1 MENNAVH
8 ERMVETHT
16 KNKKARE
23 VIPMFKRISLLC
35 MAIWISVSVMQT
47 GALAGMYSN
56 KPIHWG
62 FAKSKNHEPASAGK
76 ELDELLAKYDSFY
89 IGHTKEKHIY
99 LTFDNGYENG
109 YTEKV
114 LDVLKEKK
122 VPAAFFV
129 TGHYLKDQPDL
140 VKRMVK
146 EGHIVGNHSWH
157 HPDLTQVSDKR
168 LKEELQKVKDEYKE
182 ITGRDDMKYLR
193 PPRGIF
199 SERTLALSKQE
210 GYTTA
215 FWSLA
220 FVDWITDQQ
229 KGWKYSYDNIMRQI
243 HPGCILLL
251 HTVSKD
257 NAEALSRAIDD
268 LRKQGYEFHSLDE
281 YILNEAKVNPILFHP
296 R

>member
-1 MENNAVH
+1 MKGWLKQTLKIKT
-8 ERMVETHT
+8 RG
-16 KNKKARE
+16 
-23 VIPMFKRISLLC
+23 VILMFKRISLFC
-35 MAIWISVSVMQT
+35 MAIWISFVVMQT
-47 GALAGMYSN
+47 GALASMYSN

-114 LDVLKEKK
+114 LNVLKEKK

-157 HPDLTQVSDKR
+157 HPDLTQVSDER
-168 LKEELQKVKDEYKE
+168 LKEELQKVKDEYKQ

-210 GYTTA
+210 GYITA

-220 FVDWITDQQ
+220 FVDWITNQQ

-281 YILNEAKVNPILFHP
+281 YMLNEAKVSPILFHP

>member
-35 MAIWISVSVMQT
+35 MAIGISFSVMQT

-281 YILNEAKVNPILFHP
+281 YILNEAKVNPIIFQP